1 MVTPGISAA
10 LMLMALGANVAGASV
25 PWDAASQAPLEL
37 PSIDLTNISSGEV
50 SARAPARRST
60 FMHMRI
66 SLK

>member
-1 MVTPGISAA
+1 MVTPVSAA

-50 SARAPARRST
+50 STRAPGKNIT
-60 FMHMRI
+60 LCMMRI